1 MGRLNM
7 RLYGIEPLNLR
18 PADTLRL
25 AELRALPWPYGEL
38 YAKAVTDAPPGR
50 AHWEEGVDFARA
62 QQLELWPGL
71 EGLDR
76 RLLRTNGEVPWSC
89 KQPGNE

>member
-7 RLYGIEPLNLR
+7 RLHGIESLALR
-18 PADTLRL
+18 PVDALRL
-25 AELRALPWPYGEL
+25 TKLRALPWPYGEL

-71 EGLDR
+71 EELDMPAV
-76 RLLRTNGEVPWSC
+76 ED
-89 KQPGNE
+89 